1 MKKKKKLELI
11 GPREQRRLQAV
22 IHACVAAADA
32 LIYLVLTHSSC
43 GENLCRRMNRWELFR
58 VCSRD
63 AGDGEM
69 WLEEKKFRRS
79 ERSVFPWHHLAL
91 LKSQKRERERESLY
105 WYHHHRLLFYKCI
118 YRPLLYLPCP
128 KPAATWRDAVCLP
141 ISNSSSNVSGSCRA
155 YQKRKKLV
163 CPQKI

>member
-1 MKKKKKLELI
+1 M
-11 GPREQRRLQAV
+11 GSRR
-22 IHACVAAADA
+22 CS
-32 LIYLVLTHSSC
+32 HSSC
-43 GENLCRRMNRWELFR
+43 SENLCRRMNRWELFR

-69 WLEEKKFRRS
+69 WLEEKKIS
-79 ERSVFPWHHLAL
+79 KVGKVVLPMAPLGTLKKSKER
-91 LKSQKRERERESLY
+91 KREREGLY
-105 WYHHHRLLFYKCI
+105 WYHHHWLLFYKYI

-155 YQKRKKLV
+155 YQKRKKACV
-163 CPQKI
+163 PPKNIARFVGCYIIPTTTCFGRWYTPP